1 MRVAC
6 VISHATFAAL
16 AKPGQWSMSPRS
28 LSTVF
33 GMPMKRL
40 SRLRSAAQAVMAATV
55 DMEPLP
61 PM

>member
-1 MRVAC
+1 MRVAW

-16 AKPGQWSMSPRS
+16 ANPGQWSMMPRS

-40 SRLRSAAQAVMAATV
+40 FTPCSAAHVAMVDTV